1 MAIMNRAALALVGFA
16 FLSMSG
22 NAQTNSSS
30 APVQPVTSQLGPAS
44 IGDRGPMQNIPI
56 TSGDLLDVET
66 FNTPE
71 FSGKLRVDQQGSVM
85 LPMGGSVKVDGML
98 PNQAAAAIQDRLVT
112 SKIMLNPTVKV
123 DIVEYSTDGVT
134 VLGEVKAPGVYT
146 LLGPRSLYDALAAAG
161 GATLSAGSTI
171 TLTRANDA
179 THPITVEVTT
189 PNYSAAI
196 KATIVLPGDT
206 VVVNRAPL
214 IYAVG
219 DFVRSGAFYIQGGT
233 KLTVLNVVSL
243 AQGYNKTA
251 AMSKAA
257 IIHPMPDGTAEILRI
272 NLNKILKG
280 EASSP
285 VLRAGDVLVLPRSG
299 LKDFALTALPS
310 AANAVVSAA
319 AYSGIQ

>member
-1 MAIMNRAALALVGFA
+1 
-16 FLSMSG
+16 
-22 NAQTNSSS
+22 
-30 APVQPVTSQLGPAS
+30 
-44 IGDRGPMQNIPI
+44 
-56 TSGDLLDVET
+56 
-66 FNTPE
+66 
-71 FSGKLRVDQQGSVM
+71 M

-219 DFVRSGAFYIQGGT
+219 DFVRSGAFYIQAGS

-251 AMSKAA
+251 AMGKAA
-257 IIHPMPDGTAEILRI
+257 IIHPMPDGTAEILHI

-280 EASSP
+280 EESSP

-299 LKDFALTALPS
+299 LKDFALTALPGAS
-310 AANAVVSAA
+310 NAVVSAA
-319 AYSGIQ
+319 AFAAIQ